1 MITNLVSGF
10 FILIF
15 QSKIKFAY
23 TCTRM
28 YTTPQGCLLTNK
40 EGLLD
45 LTVFPLEYPV
55 LYGKKDFYYRAIT
68 AYGTKMIGAT
78 SPDKH
83 NLALWH
89 VKLKDSGVSSVCSLK
104 PIIVVD
110 FLSNYC

>member
-1 MITNLVSGF
+1 
-10 FILIF
+10 
-15 QSKIKFAY
+15 
-23 TCTRM
+23 M

-68 AYGTKMIGAT
+68 AYSTKMIGAT

-89 VKLKDSGVSSVCSLK
+89 VKLKDSGVSSVCNLK

-110 FLSNYC
+110 FFYQTTAKL